1 MDTTILRYS
10 YPEFDDLDLGNSNT
24 VRAAIK
30 SYIDQQY
37 GGGGDG
43 PQPPGGGPQPPGGG
57 PGAGGPRPPGPQSAS
72 QVQAVT
78 QAVLIQSAAAEAHPS
93 HSRGGPSHTTQKAE
107 HGKDSEAPN
116 VLNDWT
122 ARISFKKHELSGRF
136 FVLIFLGEVPKD
148 PSQWHTSR
156 SLVGLHYTFVNSAA
170 SQCNN
175 CRNQADVVMG
185 SFVHLNKAIA
195 ERSGL
200 SSYEPSMVV
209 PYLKDNL
216 NWRIQAVRVFFLCLV
231 ADLAILFLI
240 LLTPFRRYLRLIG
253 LGLTHRD
260 SRLWRLPSWRLRSAE
275 SHSIITKSPMA
286 AREVPATRRNR

>member
-1 MDTTILRYS
+1 MFTKIPGLAPFWESQTKHWTSSQVMDTTILRYS

-122 ARISFKKHELSGRF
+122 ARISFNKYELGGRF
-136 FVLIFLGEVPKD
+136 FVLIFLGEVPED
-148 PSQWHTSR
+148 HSQWHTSR
-156 SLVGLHYTFVNSAA
+156 SLVGLHYVYFAA
-170 SQCNN
+170 SQCDNS
-175 CRNQADVVMG
+175 RDQADVVIG
-185 SFVHLNKAIA
+185 SSVHLNGAIA
-195 ERSGL
+195 KRSSL
-200 SSYEPSMVV
+200 SSYDPSVVV

-216 NWRIQAVRVFFLCLV
+216 NWRIQTVRDFPLCLI
-231 ADLAILFLI
+231 ALDNFSTLF
-240 LLTPFRRYLRLIG
+240 
-253 LGLTHRD
+253 
-260 SRLWRLPSWRLRSAE
+260 
-275 SHSIITKSPMA
+275 
-286 AREVPATRRNR
+286 